1 MQCVRQ
7 ADLRRLP
14 QAALVGKSERDRD
27 VHGHRY
33 RVKSGDSL
41 SSIARAQLGKAHY
54 WPRIFSYNNRTDVV
68 AVTGRALA
76 DPDRLSIGQ
85 LLLLPPPEQVHGHV
99 SHIADQRHPQQA
111 TTPRIVP
118 STAPAQAAAPPASS
132 ATPAPKGAAGR
143 SFTTINSYPFK
154 FKLDQIPKQTLE
166 YPLFTATLKFDGT
179 LVIWVDK
186 QITTG
191 AITNKGYEASAKQTA
206 AGVLADLV
214 QDAKIGWEPGSKKA
228 SFEDMLTLNAHGA
241 PPSLTSV
248 GIAMDSENAMP
259 AMRFKFQS
267 PKLQGKFRQHL
278 YTAVNFTLTADLRPK
293 KPDSGTRG
301 PVPVPVPRPG
311 AATPAGSAALVRARR
326 PLGGGPQGGDR
337 RRDRGDGGDRLQ
349 FHHRRCRHRDGPG
362 GGPVGGADI
371 GGRQAGPVRGA
382 GVRPL
387 GHEAWA
393 ALGSGARPASR
404 TSAPGRCINRPWAGR
419 RSLRR
424 DVGQA

>member
-1 MQCVRQ
+1 MQCVQQ

-132 ATPAPKGAAGR
+132 APPAPKGAAGR

-301 PVPVPVPRPG
+301 PVPVPVPVPAPQRQPEAQPWYARAGHWVADHKVEIGVGIVVTAVIASNFITAG
-311 AATPAGSAALVRARR
+311 ADTEMDPAAALWAERTLEAARLARSAA
-326 PLGGGPQGGDR
+326 
-337 RRDRGDGGDRLQ
+337 
-349 FHHRRCRHRDGPG
+349 
-362 GGPVGGADI
+362 
-371 GGRQAGPVRGA
+371 
-382 GVRPL
+382 
-387 GHEAWA
+387 
-393 ALGSGARPASR
+393 PAF
-404 TSAPGRCINRPWAGR
+404 AH
-419 RSLRR
+419 
-424 DVGQA
+424 